1 MELRQKGEI
10 TMRNQ
15 STLLQ
20 KIRYMTMITWI
31 SFLISPDTALA
42 STAQDIAAASDGL
55 VWESQGALVSRA
67 TKEGEFVPGF
77 EHAVT
82 KVLQVRDAAELVE
95 YPFHYLGQKQIYHI
109 PAEKVNLLL
118 LRQAYVENW
127 LKDHVPAL
135 IPTGTEYNAAIRILF
150 DYIVNN
156 YTYDF
161 DAPYDFSVSHDS
173 QGAYRILL
181 TGQGICSG
189 YSKLFRGM
197 VEYLPFNAQGVVDYE
212 TNDPFH
218 LSVALV
224 SWTDGV
230 IGHEWN
236 AILDPF
242 DHVWYHYD
250 LSETVV
256 DPEGVPRFRLLD
268 ITSLK
273 DRCHGFSSEHIY
285 EY

>member
-1 MELRQKGEI
+1 M
-10 TMRNQ
+10 
-15 STLLQ
+15 
-20 KIRYMTMITWI
+20 
-31 SFLISPDTALA
+31 
-42 STAQDIAAASDGL
+42 
-55 VWESQGALVSRA
+55 
-67 TKEGEFVPGF
+67 
-77 EHAVT
+77 
-82 KVLQVRDAAELVE
+82 
-95 YPFHYLGQKQIYHI
+95 
-109 PAEKVNLLL
+109 

-197 VEYLPFNAQGVVDYE
+197 VEYLPFNAQGIVDYE
-212 TNDPFH
+212 ASEVFH
-218 LSVALV
+218 IPVAIV
-224 SWTDGV
+224 NWIQGNE
-230 IGHEWN
+230 GHEWN
-236 AILDPF
+236 AIRDPK
-242 DHVWYHYD
+242 DGLWYHYD
-250 LSETVV
+250 LSETVMDHDGYERYCLSDV
-256 DPEGVPRFRLLD
+256 NIAGDG
-268 ITSLK
+268 K
-273 DRCHGFSSEHIY
+273 HGHISEHIY